1 MLNILSKIYKS
12 LLLSVCS
19 TFEMPVIT
27 SFYYITINFN
37 GISTLKSPHLIDK
50 NDYKISVYTSH
61 IRSFAIIPFD
71 KEIEKSL

>member
-1 MLNILSKIYKS
+1 MYNS

-19 TFEMPVIT
+19 DFEVPVIIT
-27 SFYYITINFN
+27 SSYYITIYFN

-50 NDYKISVYTSH
+50 NDNKIVLYTEH

-71 KEIEKSL
+71 KEIEK